1 MCSTPKA
8 LGVICTRTYSVES
21 KLPSH
26 EGPFDIDELALMLK
40 TQSGGP
46 SGERHSGHSLVS
58 QDVCEVCGILQGK
71 SDSHPFSN
79 GISDL

>member
-21 KLPSH
+21 KLSSH
-26 EGPFDIDELALMLK
+26 EGPFDIDELTLMLK

-46 SGERHSGHSLVS
+46 SGERHSGDSLVL
-58 QDVCEVCGILQGK
+58 QDVCGILQGK
-71 SDSHPFSN
+71 SDSRQFN
-79 GISDL
+79 NRISDLC